1 MQPDT
6 AMHERIARIETS
18 LGAAAESLKA
28 ISTRMEII
36 GDLALSLARTQ
47 ERVDFQAEELADVS
61 ERLSDTEA
69 EIPLIR
75 ERFSNWIAVNKGIVA
90 AALAAA
96 TVFSWFSLRMVS
108 DYDSQLKSFR
118 EQYTTIDRRIAWVE
132 YSLYKD
138 PKNPN
143 RREAP
148 SR

>member
-1 MQPDT
+1 MQADSSI
-6 AMHERIARIETS
+6 HERIARIETS
-18 LGAAAESLKA
+18 LGAAADTLKA

-47 ERVDFQAEELADVS
+47 ERVDIQAEELADVS
-61 ERLSDTEA
+61 GRLADTEA
-69 EIPLIR
+69 ESPLIR
-75 ERFSNWIAVNKGIVA
+75 ERFSNWVSVNKGVVA

-96 TVFSWFSLRMVS
+96 TVFSWFVLRMVS
-108 DYDSQLKSFR
+108 DYDSQLSAFR

-132 YSLYKD
+132 YSIYKD
-138 PKNPN
+138 PKNQN